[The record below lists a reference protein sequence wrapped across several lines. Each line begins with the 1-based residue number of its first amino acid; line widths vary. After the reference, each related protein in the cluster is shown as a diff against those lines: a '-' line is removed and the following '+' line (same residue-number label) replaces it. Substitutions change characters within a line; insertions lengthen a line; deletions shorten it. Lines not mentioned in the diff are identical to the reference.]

1 MLRLSYV
8 LAVLPLLSIFG
19 FAACNPGTAFQ
30 VVEHSITVSEYTADL
45 TQSAATV
52 KGVAKNTGNWPVEDW
67 GVSVTFYDYQGNKLV
82 VLSESPKH
90 LEPGEAWE
98 FKVELKGPD
107 AWKVA
112 KYDIA
117 TFHK

>member
-8 LAVLPLLSIFG
+8 LAVLPLLSIFS
-19 FAACNPGTAFQ
+19 FAACNPDTAFQ
-30 VVEHSITVSEYTADL
+30 VVEHSLTVSEYTADL
-45 TQSAATV
+45 TQSTATV
-52 KGVAKNTGNWPVEDW
+52 KGLAKNTGNWPVEYG
-67 GVSVTFYDYQGNKLV
+67 GVSVTYYDYQGNKLV
-82 VLSESPKH
+82 VLSESRQR

-98 FKVELKGPD
+98 FKVELKGPA

-112 KYDIA
+112 KYAIA